1 MEILD
6 FLKKYME
13 NIAKYQEE
21 DGMAI
26 EIPGESCA
34 GTSALNPKDRIKYAK
49 RALEGIALGDC
60 FGQTFFV
67 PDEIACKRINNREI
81 LNEPWHFT
89 DDTVMA
95 IGIYRILE
103 KYGKI
108 NQDELAKVFASNY
121 ALDWHRGYGGTAH
134 SILRNIGEGKDWR
147 EAAAE
152 VFDGMG
158 SMGNGGAM
166 RVAPIGAYFADDLD
180 KVLYYAR
187 ASAEVTHAHIEGI
200 AGAMAAAVA
209 SALILNKKLGCYFGE
224 GETFVR
230 DIADKLPEC
239 DTKYKILT
247 AASVPRESS
256 IDFAV
261 SVLGNGMMLTAQ
273 DTVPFCLWC
282 AAYHYD
288 SMEEALWTAVSALGD
303 RDTICAIV
311 GGMVS
316 LYADKLPQQWLSY
329 MERPEDSRFF
339 PPEKNGFVHQ
349 NEGG

>member
-1 MEILD
+1 MEW
-6 FLKKYME
+6 
-13 NIAKYQEE
+13 
-21 DGMAI
+21 
-26 EIPGESCA
+26 
-34 GTSALNPKDRIKYAK
+34 KDRVRYAK
-49 RALEGIALGDC
+49 RALDGIALGDC

-67 PDEIACKRINNREI
+67 PDKIARQRIKDREI
-81 LNEPWHFT
+81 LNEPWFFT

-108 NQDELAKVFASNY
+108 DQDKLARVFAENY

-134 SILRNIGEGKDWR
+134 SILQSIGEGKDWR
-147 EAAAE
+147 EVAAE
-152 VFDGMG
+152 AFDGMG

-166 RVAPIGAYFADDLD
+166 RVAPIGAYFADDMD

-200 AGAMAAAVA
+200 AGAMAIAAA
-209 SALILNKKLGCYFGE
+209 SALFLNKRLGYYFGE
-224 GETFVR
+224 GDTFLH
-230 DIADKLPEC
+230 DIADKLPES
-239 DTKYKILT
+239 DTKYKILS
-247 AASVPRESS
+247 AISIKKENS
-256 IDFAV
+256 IDFVV

-282 AAYHYD
+282 AVYYYT

-316 LYADKLPQQWLSY
+316 LYVDELPQKWLGY
-329 MERPEDSRFF
+329 MEHPEDSQFF
-339 PPEKNGFVHQ
+339 N
-349 NEGG
+349 

>member
-1 MEILD
+1 MEW
-6 FLKKYME
+6 
-13 NIAKYQEE
+13 
-21 DGMAI
+21 
-26 EIPGESCA
+26 
-34 GTSALNPKDRIKYAK
+34 KDRVRYAK
-49 RALEGIALGDC
+49 RALDGIALGDC

-67 PDEIACKRINNREI
+67 PDKIACQRIKDREI
-81 LNEPWHFT
+81 LNEPWFFT

-108 NQDELAKVFASNY
+108 DQDKLARVFAENY

-134 SILRNIGEGKDWR
+134 SILQSIGEGKDWR
-147 EAAAE
+147 EVAAE
-152 VFDGMG
+152 AFDGMG

-166 RVAPIGAYFADDLD
+166 RVAPIGAYFADDMD

-200 AGAMAAAVA
+200 AGAMAIAAA
-209 SALILNKKLGCYFGE
+209 SALFLNKRLGYYFGE
-224 GETFVR
+224 GDTFLN
-230 DIADKLPEC
+230 DIADKLPES
-239 DTKYKILT
+239 DTKYKILS
-247 AASVPRESS
+247 AISIKKENS
-256 IDFAV
+256 IDFVV

-282 AAYHYD
+282 AVYYYT

-316 LYADKLPQQWLSY
+316 LYVDELPQKWLGY
-329 MERPEDSRFF
+329 MEHPEDSQFF
-339 PPEKNGFVHQ
+339 N
-349 NEGG
+349 